1 MRRTRRG
8 CWVVEFRLAT
18 ERLVLRS
25 WRAEDRT
32 PFGAICADPQVM
44 ATLGPVLDRTQSD
57 ALIDRVT
64 AMEAAHGHT
73 FWALERAEDAALIGW
88 CGVIRGDAGP
98 VAGKAEIGWRLARQA
113 WGHGYASE
121 AARAAADWLFANLDD
136 PAAWAIT
143 HVGNQR
149 SRAVMARLGMVR
161 HPDLD
166 FDHPKL
172 AADDPLLRHVTYSL
186 ARSLVRGDWT
196 GG

>member
-1 MRRTRRG
+1 MA
-8 CWVVEFRLAT
+8 EFRLKT

-25 WRAEDRT
+25 WRAEDRA
-32 PFGAICADPQVM
+32 PFAAICADPQVM
-44 ATLGPVLDRTQSD
+44 ATLGPVMNRAQSD
-57 ALIDRVT
+57 ALIDRVN

-73 FWALERAEDAALIGW
+73 FWALERREDAALIGW

-98 VAGKAEIGWRLARQA
+98 VAGKAEIGWRLASDC

-121 AARAAADWLFANLDD
+121 AARATVSWLFANLDD
-136 PAAWAIT
+136 QAVWAIT
-143 HVGNQR
+143 HTSNVR
-149 SRAVMARLGMVR
+149 SRAVMARLGMAH

-186 ARSLVRGDWT
+186 VRGDWT
-196 GG
+196 GE